1 MLLQRKGV
9 RATAHWMF
17 GEQLRALGVEAV
29 EGKRVVRAVAT
40 VPCWEEKEREGGK
53 EGERAR
59 REVSILR
66 AEAPFQPARRHCS
79 EMK

>member
-1 MLLQRKGV
+1 MG
-9 RATAHWMF
+9 ATAHCMF
-17 GEQLRALGVEAV
+17 VAAV
-29 EGKRVVRAVAT
+29 EGKRIVRAVTT

-53 EGERAR
+53 DEKRAR

-66 AEAPFQPARRHCS
+66 AEAPVLPARRHRS